1 MLPAPVRSSA
11 PGAAVSF
18 RARTPLGPAAHA
30 RASPTMTDTLT
41 FADLGLAPGL
51 LAALQRLEHT
61 EPTPIQVRTIPLLLA
76 GRDVLGQAQTGTG
89 KTAAF
94 ALPLL
99 QALDLDD
106 PAVQALVLAPTRELA
121 LQVAEAIKGYSQEL
135 GNVGVLAIFGG
146 EPIGS
151 QLFRLRGA
159 IRVVVGTPGRVL
171 DHLARGSLRLDKV
184 KVAVLDEADEM
195 LRMGFVADVDSILAQ
210 TPATRQTT
218 LFSATLSGDVARVAE
233 RHLRTPETV
242 AVAMA
247 TRTVATTIQRFVV
260 VPSHH
265 RADALARLLAVQTF
279 DAALVFAR
287 TRADCAELSDWLNGN
302 GVAADAM
309 HGDLAQS
316 ARLQVVRRLKEGQVR
331 VVIATD
337 VAARGLDVEHIDLVV
352 NMEWPQDAETYVH
365 RIGRTGRAGRSGHSV
380 LFVAPRDEWRLR
392 QLERFT
398 GQRMEQAWVPSDRD
412 LAAVWEARF
421 ATAVDA
427 ALGADLDAFQG
438 VVAGLVRGGR
448 SLDAIAAALCKLAW
462 GDRPPPLA
470 AEPVVTDTRPAPAAS
485 APAGPLPAGVPGS
498 DSEPTRST
506 PAAQPRAPA
515 RAPVR
520 ERPPAPPPPP
530 PRVWLSLGVGARN
543 GVVPQEIADVFRC
556 ELDVPAAAIFAI
568 DIRGNHSLVQVPAD
582 VVPRALDGLRG
593 IRVQGRYLN
602 VRLDGPSG
610 APTAPE
616 AHGPGPDRG
625 PERGPDRGAPIR
637 EPRLRPPHRTGL
649 RGK

>member
-1 MLPAPVRSSA
+1 
-11 PGAAVSF
+11 
-18 RARTPLGPAAHA
+18 
-30 RASPTMTDTLT
+30 MTDTPS

-51 LAALQRLEHT
+51 LTALQRLEHT

-99 QALDLDD
+99 QALDLADS
-106 PAVQALVLAPTRELA
+106 AVQALVLAPTRELA
-121 LQVAEAIKGYSQEL
+121 LQVADAIRGYSQDI
-135 GNVGVLAIFGG
+135 GNVGVLAIYGG
-146 EPIGS
+146 EPIGT

-218 LFSATLSGDVARVAE
+218 LFSATMSGDVARVAE
-233 RHLRTPETV
+233 RHLRNPETV
-242 AVAMA
+242 AVAAA

-260 VPSHH
+260 VPPHH
-265 RADALARLLAVQTF
+265 RAEALGRLLAVQTF
-279 DAALVFAR
+279 EAALVFAR
-287 TRADCAELSDWLNGN
+287 TRADCAELTDWLNGN
-302 GVAADAM
+302 GVPADAL

-316 ARLQVVRRLKEGQVR
+316 ARLAVVRRLKEGQVR

-337 VAARGLDVEHIDLVV
+337 VAARGLDVEHIDFVV
-352 NMEWPQDAETYVH
+352 NMEWPQDSETYVH
-365 RIGRTGRAGRSGHSV
+365 RIGRTGRAGRSGQSV

-398 GQRMEQAWVPSDRD
+398 GQVMEQAWVPNDRD

-421 ATAVDA
+421 ATAVDGALA
-427 ALGADLDAFQG
+427 ANLGAFRG
-438 VVAGLVRGGR
+438 VVAGLLRGGR
-448 SLDAIAAALCKLAW
+448 SLEDVAGALCKLAW
-462 GDRPPPLA
+462 GDRPEPLP
-470 AEPVVTDTRPAPAAS
+470 AEPPPTETAPQREAS
-485 APAGPLPAGVPGS
+485 APQREASAPRETSVPRDAPAPL
-498 DSEPTRST
+498 RR
-506 PAAQPRAPA
+506 PRAPTPPV
-515 RAPVR
+515 AP
-520 ERPPAPPPPP
+520 PPPPPPP

-543 GVVPQEIADVFRC
+543 TVTQQEIADVFRC
-556 ELDVPAAAIFAI
+556 ELDVPAAALFAI
-568 DIRGNHSLVQVPAD
+568 DIRGNHTLVQVPAD
-582 VVPRALDGLRG
+582 VVPRALDGLHGVR
-593 IRVQGRYLN
+593 IQGRYLN
-602 VRLDGPSG
+602 PRLELPGGVSAPATGSGP
-610 APTAPE
+610 AR
-616 AHGPGPDRG
+616 GPG
-625 PERGPDRGAPIR
+625 PERGHDRGPPPR
-637 EPRLRPPHRTGL
+637 HEPHGKRPPHRTGL